1 MMAFG
6 IHRGELN
13 RWKEAVK
20 SGEIAF
26 LTHYWLD
33 DRFPGAKTVTK
44 VGCSDLEK
52 LSSWGEKYGLK
63 KEWIHKRDEFP
74 HYDLLGETQKM
85 ILERERLTDHLS
97 RFKL

>member
-1 MMAFG
+1 
-6 IHRGELN
+6 
-13 RWKEAVK
+13 
-20 SGEIAF
+20 
-26 LTHYWLD
+26 
-33 DRFPGAKTVTK
+33 
-44 VGCSDLEK
+44 
-52 LSSWGEKYGLK
+52 WGEKYGLK